1 LFYVLI
7 VLGNGELGGDASMV
21 DFEER
26 LLIKNIRKH
35 VLGKLSTFLLL

>member
-1 LFYVLI
+1 
-7 VLGNGELGGDASMV
+7 MV

-35 VLGKLSTFLLL
+35 VLGKLSTFLLLWALGFLLGHLLII